1 MEIELLDSAEQV
13 LQAGEGIWEDL
24 SSEAL
29 DQAIFQH
36 RARIKDLVIAL
47 GGSHEGGVEPGRPCA
62 HSPAIVTGD
71 LAGAHAI
78 AASSR
83 EPTPAPSDVPL
94 VSTSDG
100 GGLNVDDLDPSEWQV
115 PPHCIPIHANV
126 TTYDWRKVSLG
137 VCHPHF
143 RVSTNG

>member
-1 MEIELLDSAEQV
+1 MEVALVDSAEQV

-24 SSEAL
+24 TSEAL

-36 RARIKDLVIAL
+36 RACIRDLLVAL
-47 GGSHEGGVEPGRPCA
+47 RCSNEGGEEPGRPFA
-62 HSPAIVTGD
+62 QTPAITED

-83 EPTPAPSDVPL
+83 EPTPALSDVPP

-100 GGLNVDDLDPSEWQV
+100 GGLSVDDLDPSEWQV

-126 TTYDWRKVSLG
+126 TTYDWRKVSL
-137 VCHPHF
+137 
-143 RVSTNG
+143 